1 MKLSTALERVLCPRI
16 HFKMMIFDHKTG
28 KSSGVILCVRILKFI
43 LVGITV
49 KIKVALL
56 ACAVLLLSVSM
67 TMKFSLNINI
77 FHILCANLKYN
88 CKISQIIYS
97 TKARKN
103 YVAEKYRKILVQEML
118 SHNLAYYCA

>member
-49 KIKVALL
+49 RIKGCSPCLCRSPFKRLHDDEIL
-56 ACAVLLLSVSM
+56 AEYKHFPYSLC
-67 TMKFSLNINI
+67 KFE
-77 FHILCANLKYN
+77 
-88 CKISQIIYS
+88 
-97 TKARKN
+97 
-103 YVAEKYRKILVQEML
+103 V
-118 SHNLAYYCA
+118 